1 MKRSEMILAGGLL
14 VVVLVW
20 LTGPSLLDLV
30 SGSGRRLEARK
41 TALKRELVQLE
52 KLNRWKHQ
60 SLAAPESTTADRAEE
75 QYRNWVWS
83 LAESV
88 GKFKDMNVT
97 PSSRSSRR
105 RGRGYVPVQ
114 VQVTGTARFADVKR
128 FLFHFYQAD
137 LLHRVVSLRLKSK
150 AQDDDPQLEVL
161 LVAEG
166 LSLAYAAGDRAGRD
180 SLFPQT
186 RLATTK
192 TTDGSLDVIGPEEFP
207 AKPDFLVRIGDQY
220 LNVTSVDTDS
230 AGGSSTRWVTKSEG
244 SERRL
249 TPDSIVELVRVADS
263 MQAITLDDY
272 KLVNPFAR
280 YEARLVVSGRKMVTV
295 GEAFSLT
302 ALVKGSRPG
311 VGMTFE
317 LGAHPDGMTIDDR
330 TGKIAWQTSK
340 DQSSG
345 RASVEVFATLDGS
358 ESRLSGSPT
367 TIEWKAVAVV
377 VARNRPPTLNRLRP
391 ITVVAGTA
399 VEFTVAGRDPEQGT
413 LAFALADGAPG
424 GATIDAASGRF
435 RWVPQDA
442 GDFQVTVEVRDNGTP
457 SQKATGRVAITV
469 SPDSSQFTVLIGSIV
484 RDGVSQAWFF
494 DRLKNQRIVLRN
506 KSRFRYGDVDAEV
519 VLIEDRAVVF
529 RIGKE
534 ERRLVLGD
542 SLQELRPRAKKPD
555 EASRQPARATGSKS
569 AGR

>member
-14 VVVLVW
+14 AVALVW
-20 LTGPSLLDLV
+20 LAGPSLLDLV

-41 TALKRELVQLE
+41 TALKRELVQLK
-52 KLNRWKHQ
+52 KLNRWRHQ

-75 QYRNWVWS
+75 QYRNWVWA

-88 GKFKDMNVT
+88 GKFEELNVT
-97 PSSRSSRR
+97 PNSRGGRR
-105 RGRGYVPVQ
+105 RGRGHVPVQ

-150 AQDDDPQLEVL
+150 VQDDDPQLDVL

-166 LSLAYAAGDRAGRD
+166 LSLPYAAGDRAGRD

-186 RLATTK
+186 RLANETA
-192 TTDGSLDVIGPEEFP
+192 DGTLDVTGPEEFP
-207 AKPDFLVRIGDQY
+207 AKPDFLVRIGNQY
-220 LNVTSVDTDS
+220 LNVTSVDKDP
-230 AGGSSTRWVTKSEG
+230 AGGSGARWITKSEG
-244 SERRL
+244 SEQRL
-249 TPDSIVELVRVADS
+249 AADSIVELVRVADS
-263 MQAITLDDY
+263 MQTITLDDY

-280 YEARLVVSGRKMVTV
+280 YEARLILSGRKMITV

-302 ALVKGSRPG
+302 ARVEGSRPG
-311 VGMTFE
+311 IGTTFE
-317 LGAHPDGMTIDDR
+317 LGAHPEGMTIDGR

-345 RASVEVFATLDGS
+345 RASVEVFAKLDGS

-367 TIEWKAVAVV
+367 TIEWKAVAVTV
-377 VARNRPPTLNRLRP
+377 VRNQPPSLNRLER

-399 VEFTVAGRDPEQGT
+399 VEFTVTGRDPEQGT

-442 GDFQVTVEVRDNGTP
+442 GDFQVTVEVRDDGTP
-457 SQKATGRVAITV
+457 SQKVTGRVAITV
-469 SPDSSQFTVLIGSIV
+469 SPDSAQFTVLIGSIV

-519 VLIEDRAVVF
+519 VSIEDRAVVF

-534 ERRLVLGD
+534 ERRLKLGD
-542 SLQELRPRAKKPD
+542 SLQELRSKAKEPADAIRKPA
-555 EASRQPARATGSKS
+555 EANPTGS
-569 AGR
+569 

>member
-1 MKRSEMILAGGLL
+1 MKRSEIILAGGLL
-14 VVVLVW
+14 AVALVW
-20 LTGPSLLDLV
+20 LTGPSLLDLM
-30 SGSGRRLEARK
+30 SGSGRRLESRK
-41 TALKRELVQLE
+41 TVLKRELVQLG

-60 SLAAPESTTADRAEE
+60 SLAAPESATADRAEE

-88 GKFKDMNVT
+88 GKFKELNVT
-97 PSSRSSRR
+97 PSSRGGRR

-114 VQVTGTARFADVKR
+114 VQLIGTARFADVKR

-137 LLHRVVSLRLKSK
+137 LLHRVVSLRLRSK
-150 AQDDDPQLEVL
+150 VQDEDPQLEVL

-166 LSLAYAAGDRAGRD
+166 LSLDYAAGDRAGRD

-186 RLATTK
+186 RLANE
-192 TTDGSLDVIGPEEFP
+192 TTDGTLDVTEPEEFP
-207 AKPDFLVRIGDQY
+207 AKADFLVRIGDQY
-220 LNVTSVDTDS
+220 LNVTGVDKDP
-230 AGGSSTRWVTKSEG
+230 AGGSGTSDEFGVQRWITKSEVF
-244 SERRL
+244 EQRL
-249 TPDSIVELVRVADS
+249 AADSIVELVRVADS
-263 MQAITLDDY
+263 MQTITLDDY
-272 KLVNPFAR
+272 NLVNLFAR
-280 YEARLVVSGRKMVTV
+280 YEARLILSGSKMITV

-302 ALVKGSRPG
+302 ARVEGSRPG
-311 VGMTFE
+311 IGKTFE
-317 LGAHPDGMTIDDR
+317 LGAHPEGMTIDGR

-340 DQSSG
+340 DQPPG
-345 RASVEVFATLDGS
+345 RASVEVFAKLDGS
-358 ESRLSGSPT
+358 ETRLSGSPT
-367 TIEWKAVAVV
+367 TVEWKAIA
-377 VARNRPPTLNRLRP
+377 VARNRPPTLNGLQP

-399 VEFTVAGRDPEQGT
+399 VEFTVAGMDPERGT

-442 GDFQVTVEVRDNGTP
+442 GDFQVTVEVRDDGTP
-457 SQKATGRVAITV
+457 PQKVTGRVAITV
-469 SPDSSQFTVLIGSIV
+469 SLDSAQFTVLIGSIV
-484 RDGVSQAWFF
+484 RDDVSEAWFF

-519 VLIEDRAVVF
+519 VSIEDRAVVF

-555 EASRQPARATGSKS
+555 DGSR
-569 AGR
+569 